1 MARIRQFANDMGMT
15 YNQAKNL
22 VKKGRALKDGGS
34 SVLESTM
41 NQAKPIK
48 AKEGKFTKPKVK
60 IEKLL
65 TEADKPKPRPK
76 DPLRADTTKSINED
90 FSKKVMETN
99 EKNKKV
105 IKKKYGGGNLGGT
118 SLKPIPEDAK
128 GLQALKKKRPDVV
141 AEMGFKK
148 KGGTLKMKDG
158 GTFRGCGSQVKGKKF
173 KGIF

>member
-1 MARIRQFANDMGMT
+1 MARVRQFAKDMGMS

-22 VKKGRALKDGGS
+22 VNKGRALKDGGS

-41 NQAKPIK
+41 NKVKPVM
-48 AKEGKFTKPKVK
+48 ASQGKFEK
-60 IEKLL
+60 IEKDPEKMSKMKMKSEMFKDTVKKS
-65 TEADKPKPRPK
+65 TEGKITPQEAMKQIRKIITRSD
-76 DPLRADTTKSINED
+76 
-90 FSKKVMETN
+90 
-99 EKNKKV
+99 
-105 IKKKYGGGNLGGT
+105 GGGTN
-118 SLKPIPEDAK
+118 LKPIPEDAK

-158 GTFRGCGSQVKGKKF
+158 GTFRGCGAQVKGKKF

>member
-1 MARIRQFANDMGMT
+1 MARVRQFAKDMGMS
-15 YNQAKNL
+15 YNQANNL

-48 AKEGKFTKPKVK
+48 AKEGKFTKSKVK
-60 IEKLL
+60 IEKVL

-99 EKNKKV
+99 EKNKK
-105 IKKKYGGGNLGGT
+105 NLK
-118 SLKPIPEDAK
+118 SIPEGNKGK
-128 GLQALKKKRPDVV
+128 GLSKLPTEVRNK
-141 AEMGFKK
+141 MGFKK

-158 GTFRGCGSQVKGKKF
+158 GTFRGCGAQIKGKKF

>member
-1 MARIRQFANDMGMT
+1 MARVRQFAKDMGMS

-22 VKKGRALKDGGS
+22 VNKGRALKDGGS

-41 NQAKPIK
+41 NKVKPVM
-48 AKEGKFTKPKVK
+48 ASQGKFEK
-60 IEKLL
+60 IEKDPEKMSKMKMKSEMFKDTVKKS
-65 TEADKPKPRPK
+65 TEGKITPQEAMKQIRKIITRSD
-76 DPLRADTTKSINED
+76 
-90 FSKKVMETN
+90 
-99 EKNKKV
+99 
-105 IKKKYGGGNLGGT
+105 GGGTN
-118 SLKPIPEDAK
+118 LKPIPEDAK

-158 GTFRGCGSQVKGKKF
+158 GQFRGCGAQVKGKKF

>member
-1 MARIRQFANDMGMT
+1 MARVRQFAKDMGMS

-22 VKKGRALKDGGS
+22 VNKGRALKDGGS

-41 NQAKPIK
+41 NKVKPVMASDGK
-48 AKEGKFTKPKVK
+48 YGKLTREESKMKMQNEEFKDTVKKSTEGKITPQEAMKQIRK
-60 IEKLL
+60 II
-65 TEADKPKPRPK
+65 TRSD
-76 DPLRADTTKSINED
+76 
-90 FSKKVMETN
+90 
-99 EKNKKV
+99 
-105 IKKKYGGGNLGGT
+105 GGGTN
-118 SLKPIPEDAK
+118 LKPIPEDAK

-158 GTFRGCGSQVKGKKF
+158 GTFRGCGAQVKGKKF

>member
-1 MARIRQFANDMGMT
+1 MGMS

-22 VKKGRALKDGGS
+22 VNKGRALKDGGS

-41 NQAKPIK
+41 NKVKPVM
-48 AKEGKFTKPKVK
+48 ASQGKFEK
-60 IEKLL
+60 IEKDPEKMSKMKMKSEMFKDTVKKS
-65 TEADKPKPRPK
+65 TEGKITPQEAMKQIRKIITRSD
-76 DPLRADTTKSINED
+76 
-90 FSKKVMETN
+90 
-99 EKNKKV
+99 
-105 IKKKYGGGNLGGT
+105 GGGTN
-118 SLKPIPEDAK
+118 LKPIPEDAK

-158 GTFRGCGSQVKGKKF
+158 GQFRGCGAQVKGKKF

>member
-1 MARIRQFANDMGMT
+1 MARVRQFAKDMGMS

-22 VKKGRALKDGGS
+22 VNKGRALKDGGS

-41 NQAKPIK
+41 NKVKPVM
-48 AKEGKFTKPKVK
+48 ASQGKFEK
-60 IEKLL
+60 IEKDPEKMSKMKMKSEMFKDTVKKS
-65 TEADKPKPRPK
+65 TEGKITPQEAMKQIRKIITRSD
-76 DPLRADTTKSINED
+76 
-90 FSKKVMETN
+90 
-99 EKNKKV
+99 
-105 IKKKYGGGNLGGT
+105 GGGTN
-118 SLKPIPEDAK
+118 LKPIPEDAK

-158 GTFRGCGSQVKGKKF
+158 GQFRGCGAQVKGKKV

>member
-1 MARIRQFANDMGMT
+1 MARVRQFANDMGMS

-22 VKKGRALKDGGS
+22 VNKGRALKDGGS

-41 NQAKPIK
+41 NKVKPVM
-48 AKEGKFTKPKVK
+48 ASQGKFEK
-60 IEKLL
+60 IEKDPEKMSKMKMKSEMFKDTVKKS
-65 TEADKPKPRPK
+65 TEGKITPQEAMKQIRKIITRSD
-76 DPLRADTTKSINED
+76 
-90 FSKKVMETN
+90 
-99 EKNKKV
+99 
-105 IKKKYGGGNLGGT
+105 GGGT
-118 SLKPIPEDAK
+118 KLKPIPEDAK

-158 GTFRGCGSQVKGKKF
+158 GQFRGCGAQVKGKKF